1 MDDDMDTEGAV
12 QHTLGIL
19 HALST
24 DSGVISVVASNCLGS
39 DTASTTL
46 KVLAGSFS
54 VALGHTRDKSMVS
67 EV

>member
-1 MDDDMDTEGAV
+1 MDDDVGADGEV

-46 KVLAGSFS
+46 KVLTLPLPSS
-54 VALGHTRDKSMVS
+54 LYRS
-67 EV
+67 

>member
-1 MDDDMDTEGAV
+1 MDDDVGADGEV

-46 KVLAGSFS
+46 KVFTLLLPSS
-54 VALGHTRDKSMVS
+54 LYRS
-67 EV
+67 